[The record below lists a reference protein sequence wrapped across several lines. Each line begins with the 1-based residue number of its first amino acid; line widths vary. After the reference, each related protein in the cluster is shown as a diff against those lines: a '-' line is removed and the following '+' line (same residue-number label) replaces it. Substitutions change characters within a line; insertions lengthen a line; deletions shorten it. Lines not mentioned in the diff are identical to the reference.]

1 MIFLVLL
8 PASLF
13 DLYRYRVPNALIGIG
28 LALSLYNS
36 IYQQGMLGIGVFSV
50 KCLFPFVVCFVF
62 YLFHVLGAGDIK
74 LFSIVCS
81 YYNIGCCVRVMLV
94 SLLIGALFSLFK
106 MILQKSFICRFRHFS
121 MYVKNL
127 RSGRSN
133 RVYYDLKTCGDEGV
147 IPFTIC
153 ITLAVIICAA

>member
-106 MILQKSFICRFRHFS
+106 MILQKSFIRRFR
-121 MYVKNL
+121 YVKNL

-153 ITLAVIICAA
+153 ITLAVIICVA